1 MCYDRKNQTKSQTNY
16 GDSEMSISK
25 VVKKHLEAAIAEAGE
40 QGHPPENVARSMLS
54 FVIAIY
60 RENRDV
66 ADIIEELQYS
76 INNLDPDQEY
86 EFMRP

>member
-1 MCYDRKNQTKSQTNY
+1 MTVS
-16 GDSEMSISK
+16 SI
-25 VVKKHLEAAIAEAGE
+25 VKKHVEAAVAEAGE

-60 RENRDV
+60 RQNRDV

>member
-1 MCYDRKNQTKSQTNY
+1 MTVST
-16 GDSEMSISK
+16 I
-25 VVKKHLEAAIAEAGE
+25 VKKHVDATLAEAAE

-60 RENRDV
+60 REHRDV
-66 ADIIEELQYS
+66 ADIVEELQYS
-76 INNLDPDQEY
+76 ISNLDPDQEY

>member
-1 MCYDRKNQTKSQTNY
+1 
-16 GDSEMSISK
+16 MSISK

>member
-1 MCYDRKNQTKSQTNY
+1 MTVS
-16 GDSEMSISK
+16 SI
-25 VVKKHLEAAIAEAGE
+25 VKKHVEAAVAEAGE